1 MFLIGR
7 YIRKWWK
14 HGAKVLL
21 IGMKNGSKRTDGV
34 RIVQVVSS
42 DLVER
47 RYFSRMRFRKVQ
59 SNKKGDERRW
69 REEEKGTILFE
80 SLGTL

>member
-14 HGAKVLL
+14 QGAKVLL

-34 RIVQVVSS
+34 RIVKMVSS

-47 RYFSRMRFRKVQ
+47 RYFFKNAVSESQ
-59 SNKKGDERRW
+59 EQQKG
-69 REEEKGTILFE
+69 G
-80 SLGTL
+80 